1 MIILSADMKKI
12 LLFLMLGCALIGQ
25 AQVTSM
31 SYKIK
36 ADALYGTIL
45 PFTERISSLI
55 DQPVMGGE
63 VAVEWQTVGEKRWH
77 YYLNFPMVGVA
88 ATYLN
93 LGNPEKLGNAFAL
106 YPYMNFGIIRNKYFN
121 AGIKAGAGVSYLT
134 KTYYN
139 TNTDAN
145 GVTSQS
151 LKNTNSEIGSHLNVY
166 FAGGGSLEV
175 PLLWGLSLS
184 AELTWNHMSNGSVIA
199 PNGGLNLINALA
211 GLKYSPNYRD
221 YRIPAQRK
229 MPEVPRKFST
239 ELIVSGGV
247 RQLYYKDNYI
257 NSSPSKT
264 PIYKYYPI
272 GSISFAVFRPLTN
285 YYRMGLGIDA
295 FYDGVYD
302 GHETRYDRTF
312 LQVNKFENKLR
323 AGISWQNEL
332 IIDRLTAGIHLG
344 LYLYDPIKNKEPYT
358 EAANGAVHKGLFY
371 GYDIS
376 KEDGWLYSRASLKY
390 AITNHVFAAV
400 GLKTHL
406 QKAEFIEWGLGY
418 KF

>member
-1 MIILSADMKKI
+1 MIILSAKMKKI
-12 LLFLMLGCALIGQ
+12 LLFLMLGCVLIGQ

-55 DQPVMGGE
+55 DQPVTGAE

-106 YPYMNFGIIRNKYFN
+106 YPYMNFGVIRNKYFN

-145 GVTSQS
+145 GIVYPS
-151 LKNTNSEIGSHLNVY
+151 LDHTNSEIGSHLNVY

-199 PNGGLNLINALA
+199 PNGGLNLINAMA

-247 RQLYYKDNYI
+247 RQLYYKDKQ
-257 NSSPSKT
+257 SFG
-264 PIYKYYPI
+264 I
-272 GSISFAVFRPLTN
+272 GSIDVAEFYPLTN
-285 YYRMGLGIDA
+285 YYRMGVGADLFFDPVFGEVNSA
-295 FYDGVYD
+295 VDGNAV
-302 GHETRYDRTF
+302 ETSYKRTYITKDV
-312 LQVNKFENKLR
+312 LWNKLR

>member
-1 MIILSADMKKI
+1 MITLSADMKKI
-12 LLFLMLGCALIGQ
+12 LLFLMLGCVLIGQ

-106 YPYMNFGIIRNKYFN
+106 YPYMNFGVIRNKYFN

-145 GVTSQS
+145 GIVYPS
-151 LKNTNSEIGSHLNVY
+151 LDHTNSEIGSHLNVY

-199 PNGGLNLINALA
+199 PNGGLNLINAMA

-247 RQLYYKDNYI
+247 RQLYYKDKQ
-257 NSSPSKT
+257 SFG
-264 PIYKYYPI
+264 I
-272 GSISFAVFRPLTN
+272 GSIDVAEFYPLTN
-285 YYRMGLGIDA
+285 YYRMGVGADVFFDPVFGEINSNA
-295 FYDGVYD
+295 AGNAV
-302 GHETRYDRTF
+302 ETSYKRTYITKDV
-312 LQVNKFENKLR
+312 LWNKLR

>member
-1 MIILSADMKKI
+1 MITLSADMKKI
-12 LLFLMLGCALIGQ
+12 LLFLMLGCVLIGQ

-36 ADALYGTIL
+36 VDALYGTIL

-199 PNGGLNLINALA
+199 PNGGLNLINAMA

-247 RQLYYKDNYI
+247 RQLYYKDKQ
-257 NSSPSKT
+257 SFG
-264 PIYKYYPI
+264 I
-272 GSISFAVFRPLTN
+272 GSIDVAEFYPLTN
-285 YYRMGLGIDA
+285 YYRMGVGADLFFDPVFGEVNSA
-295 FYDGVYD
+295 VDGNAV
-302 GHETRYDRTF
+302 ETSYKRTYITKDV
-312 LQVNKFENKLR
+312 LWNKLR

>member
-1 MIILSADMKKI
+1 MIILSAKMKKI
-12 LLFLMLGCALIGQ
+12 LLFLMLGCVLIGQ

-106 YPYMNFGIIRNKYFN
+106 YPYMNFGVIRNKYFN

-145 GVTSQS
+145 GIVYPS
-151 LKNTNSEIGSHLNVY
+151 LDHTNSEIGSHLNVY

-199 PNGGLNLINALA
+199 PNGGLNLINAMA

-247 RQLYYKDNYI
+247 RQLYYKDKQ
-257 NSSPSKT
+257 SFG
-264 PIYKYYPI
+264 I
-272 GSISFAVFRPLTN
+272 GSIDVAEFYPLTN
-285 YYRMGLGIDA
+285 YYRMGVGADLFFDPVFGEVNSA
-295 FYDGVYD
+295 VDGNAV
-302 GHETRYDRTF
+302 ETSYKRTYITKDV
-312 LQVNKFENKLR
+312 LWNKLR

>member
-1 MIILSADMKKI
+1 MIILSAKMKKI
-12 LLFLMLGCALIGQ
+12 LLFLMLGCVLIGQ

-106 YPYMNFGIIRNKYFN
+106 YPYMNFGVIRNKYFN

-145 GVTSQS
+145 GIVYPS
-151 LKNTNSEIGSHLNVY
+151 LDHTNSEIGSHLNVY

-199 PNGGLNLINALA
+199 PNGGLNLINAMA

-229 MPEVPRKFST
+229 MPEVSRKFST

-247 RQLYYKDNYI
+247 RQLYYKDKQ
-257 NSSPSKT
+257 SFG
-264 PIYKYYPI
+264 I
-272 GSISFAVFRPLTN
+272 GSIDVAEFYPLTN
-285 YYRMGLGIDA
+285 YYRMGVGADLFFDPVFGEVNSA
-295 FYDGVYD
+295 VDGNVV
-302 GHETRYDRTF
+302 ETSYKRTYITKDV
-312 LQVNKFENKLR
+312 LWNKLR